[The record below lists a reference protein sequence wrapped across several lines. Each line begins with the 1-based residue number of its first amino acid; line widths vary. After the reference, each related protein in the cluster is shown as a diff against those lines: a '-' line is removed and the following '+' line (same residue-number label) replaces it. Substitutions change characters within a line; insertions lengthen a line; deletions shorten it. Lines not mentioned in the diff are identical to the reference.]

1 VHESCLKIIG
11 RMLADVPH
19 SADGECPA
27 GRRGHRGALG
37 GVMELQVGEER
48 ITGLRDGVA
57 VGWVDFEVTDGVA
70 RLFHT
75 EVLPTMRNTGA
86 GTDLVVSV
94 LEWFR
99 DNTEYR
105 IVGVCPFIPV
115 VIRRHPEFEALT
127 TR

>member
-1 VHESCLKIIG
+1 MDLRVEN
-11 RMLADVPH
+11 
-19 SADGECPA
+19 
-27 GRRGHRGALG
+27 
-37 GVMELQVGEER
+37 ER
-48 ITGLRDGVA
+48 ITGLRDGVP

-86 GTDLVVSV
+86 GTELVVSV

-105 IVGVCPFIPV
+105 IVGVCPFVPV
-115 VIRRHPEFEALT
+115 VIRRPPEFEALT